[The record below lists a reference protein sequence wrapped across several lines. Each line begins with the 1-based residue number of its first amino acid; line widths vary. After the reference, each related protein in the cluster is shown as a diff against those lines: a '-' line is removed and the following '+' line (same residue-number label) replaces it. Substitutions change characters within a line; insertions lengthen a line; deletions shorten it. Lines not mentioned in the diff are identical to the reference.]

1 MKTNV
6 TISNMKSLL
15 NSGETSESKNKNT
28 LIS

>member
-15 NSGETSESKNKNT
+15 NSEETSESKNKNT

>member
-6 TISNMKSLL
+6 TISNMKNLL
-15 NSGETSESKNKNT
+15 NSEETSESKNKNT